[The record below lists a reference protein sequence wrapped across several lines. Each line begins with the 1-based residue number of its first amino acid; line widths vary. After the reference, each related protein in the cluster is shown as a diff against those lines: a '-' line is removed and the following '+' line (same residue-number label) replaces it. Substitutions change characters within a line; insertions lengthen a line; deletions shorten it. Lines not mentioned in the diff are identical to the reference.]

1 MRFADLR
8 FVFTALPGGSTSM
21 AENAAGE
28 VGAEVSVEIAGR
40 LRALN
45 WSVSELS
52 RRSQVSREVISGLLN
67 GRRLPSLSTYE
78 RLRRTLGLL
87 PSPALLTRP
96 AAPADVSDEHLS
108 RLAARVGTGRSVLLA
123 DLSDATGVAIAAVR
137 ESLPKVQE
145 RLRPVGLRL
154 VTDGDEVTV
163 MPQAHC
169 AEALERLGQVTVDR
183 ELTQEALEALG
194 AVALHTE
201 ATRDQVE
208 VARGGVDCA
217 SLLRRLTERGYL
229 QAAFA
234 ESGRGRPL
242 RYRLTT
248 RAVSVARLLL
258 LGGGTAVVCH
268 LAGGCR
274 RQRRRAGCEA
284 FRGAAGSVS
293 EGDDSLVGVTE
304 GSGVPSVPE
313 GPCALPRGRSQR

>member
-1 MRFADLR
+1 M
-8 FVFTALPGGSTSM
+8 S
-21 AENAAGE
+21 ENAAGE

-52 RRSQVSREVISGLLN
+52 RQSEVSREVISGLLN
-67 GRRLPSLSTYE
+67 GRRLPSLTTYE

-96 AAPADVSDEHLS
+96 APPADVSDELLS
-108 RLAARVGTGRSVLLA
+108 RLAACVVTGRSVLLA
-123 DLSDATGVAIAAVR
+123 DLSDATGLAITAVR

-183 ELTQEALEALG
+183 ELTPEALEALG
-194 AVALHTE
+194 AVAFHTE
-201 ATRDQVE
+201 ATREQVE

-217 SLLRRLTERGYL
+217 SLLHRLTERGYL
-229 QAAFA
+229 QATFV

-248 RAVSVARLLL
+248 KAVSVLGYSSLEEVQELLATIREGVS
-258 LGGGTAVVCH
+258 GGAPP
-268 LAGGCR
+268 
-274 RQRRRAGCEA
+274 RAGA
-284 FRGAAGSVS
+284 SLDAQQPASGSVS
-293 EGDDSLVGVTE
+293 VPVTTTGTTSL
-304 GSGVPSVPE
+304 
-313 GPCALPRGRSQR
+313 

>member
-1 MRFADLR
+1 
-8 FVFTALPGGSTSM
+8 M
-21 AENAAGE
+21 AENAAGQ

-52 RRSQVSREVISGLLN
+52 RQSQVSREVISGLLN

-96 AAPADVSDEHLS
+96 APPADVSDELLS
-108 RLAARVGTGRSVLLA
+108 RLAACVVTGRSVLLA
-123 DLSDATGVAIAAVR
+123 DLSDATGLAITAVR

-183 ELTQEALEALG
+183 ELTPEALEALG

-217 SLLRRLTERGYL
+217 SLLHRLTERGYL
-229 QAAFA
+229 QATFA

-242 RYRLTT
+242 TYRLTT
-248 RAVSVARLLL
+248 KAISVLGYSSLEGLQQVFVSV
-258 LGGGTAVVCH
+258 
-268 LAGGCR
+268 
-274 RQRRRAGCEA
+274 RAGTLQAQSTTVKVHQTGTINEH
-284 FRGAAGSVS
+284 
-293 EGDDSLVGVTE
+293 ENW
-304 GSGVPSVPE
+304 
-313 GPCALPRGRSQR
+313 Q

>member
-1 MRFADLR
+1 
-8 FVFTALPGGSTSM
+8 M
-21 AENAAGE
+21 AENAAGD

-45 WSVSELS
+45 WSASELS
-52 RRSQVSREVISGLLN
+52 RRSGVSREVISGVLN

-96 AAPADVSDEHLS
+96 AAPADVTDEHLS
-108 RLAARVGTGRSVLLA
+108 RLAACVVTGRSVLLA
-123 DLSDATGVAIAAVR
+123 DLSDATGVAITAVR

-194 AVALHTE
+194 AVATHTE
-201 ATRDQVE
+201 ATREQVE

-217 SLLRRLTERGYL
+217 SLLHRLTERGYL
-229 QAAFA
+229 QATFA

-248 RAVSVARLLL
+248 RAVSV
-258 LGGGTAVVCH
+258 LGYSSLEEVQQLFAT
-268 LAGGCR
+268 LR
-274 RQRRRAGCEA
+274 E
-284 FRGAAGSVS
+284 GAAAHDV
-293 EGDDSLVGVTE
+293 
-304 GSGVPSVPE
+304 VPDARPSAVQL
-313 GPCALPRGRSQR
+313 AR

>member
-1 MRFADLR
+1 
-8 FVFTALPGGSTSM
+8 M
-21 AENAAGE
+21 AVSAAGE

-52 RRSQVSREVISGLLN
+52 RQSEVSREVISGLLN
-67 GRRLPSLSTYE
+67 GRRLPSLTTYE

-96 AAPADVSDEHLS
+96 APPADVSDELLS
-108 RLAARVGTGRSVLLA
+108 RLAACVVTGRSVLLA
-123 DLSDATGVAIAAVR
+123 DLSDATGLAITAVR

-183 ELTQEALEALG
+183 ELTPEALEALG
-194 AVALHTE
+194 AVAFHTE
-201 ATRDQVE
+201 ATREQVE

-217 SLLRRLTERGYL
+217 SLLHRLTERGYL
-229 QAAFA
+229 QAAFV

-242 RYRLTT
+242 RFRLTT
-248 RAVSVARLLL
+248 KAVSI
-258 LGGGTAVVCH
+258 LGYSSLEELQQFFATLRGSAATGGAGPSDAV
-268 LAGGCR
+268 
-274 RQRRRAGCEA
+274 
-284 FRGAAGSVS
+284 GAA
-293 EGDDSLVGVTE
+293 
-304 GSGVPSVPE
+304 
-313 GPCALPRGRSQR
+313 

>member
-1 MRFADLR
+1 
-8 FVFTALPGGSTSM
+8 M

-28 VGAEVSVEIAGR
+28 VGAEVSLEIAGR

-52 RRSQVSREVISGLLN
+52 RQSEVSREVISGLLN
-67 GRRLPSLSTYE
+67 GRRLPSLTTYE

-96 AAPADVSDEHLS
+96 AAPADVSDELLS
-108 RLAARVGTGRSVLLA
+108 RLAACVVTGRSVLLA
-123 DLSDATGVAIAAVR
+123 DLSDATGLAITAVR

-163 MPQAHC
+163 LPQAHC

-183 ELTQEALEALG
+183 ELTPEALEALG

-201 ATRDQVE
+201 ATREQVE
-208 VARGGVDCA
+208 MARGGADCA
-217 SLLRRLTERGYL
+217 SLLHRLTDRGYL
-229 QAAFA
+229 QATFA

-248 RAVSVARLLL
+248 KAVSVLGYSSLEEVQQLLATL
-258 LGGGTAVVCH
+258 RKGSPEKRSL
-268 LAGGCR
+268 
-274 RQRRRAGCEA
+274 
-284 FRGAAGSVS
+284 RG
-293 EGDDSLVGVTE
+293 
-304 GSGVPSVPE
+304 
-313 GPCALPRGRSQR
+313 

>member
-1 MRFADLR
+1 
-8 FVFTALPGGSTSM
+8 M
-21 AENAAGE
+21 ASHAAPE

-40 LRALN
+40 LRALS
-45 WSVSELS
+45 WSASELA
-52 RRSQVSREVISGLLN
+52 RRSGVSREVISGLLN

-96 AAPADVSDEHLS
+96 AAPVDVSDEHLS
-108 RLAARVGTGRSVLLA
+108 RLAACVVTGRSVLLA
-123 DLSDATGVAIAAVR
+123 DLSDATGLAIAAVR

-169 AEALERLGQVTVDR
+169 AEALARLGQVTVDR
-183 ELTQEALEALG
+183 ELTEEALEALG

-201 ATRDQVE
+201 ATREQVE

-217 SLLRRLTERGYL
+217 SLLHRLTDRGYL
-229 QAAFA
+229 QATFA
-234 ESGRGRPL
+234 EAGRGRPL

-248 RAVSVARLLL
+248 KAVSVLGFSSLEELQQLL
-258 LGGGTAVVCH
+258 AVVREGAV
-268 LAGGCR
+268 AGQPTEPPDGDDNTEPMKTEP
-274 RQRRRAGCEA
+274 AT
-284 FRGAAGSVS
+284 FSSVS
-293 EGDDSLVGVTE
+293 EADSRPPVA
-304 GSGVPSVPE
+304 P
-313 GPCALPRGRSQR
+313 